1 MLELT
6 FAVVNPASAEAI
18 RILREYYADIVG
30 TYHARPATPQ
40 EVDDAV
46 ADEPSTDL
54 DGTTGV
60 LIVAVRHGSVV
71 GCGGLRFVD
80 GSTSELTRVFVRP
93 DQRGVG
99 VGERIVMELEQ
110 RARNED
116 HDLLRLNTRSD
127 LSDARRL
134 YSRLGYTEVDAVNS
148 DPYAHHWLA
157 KRL

>member
-1 MLELT
+1 M
-6 FAVVNPASAEAI
+6 NPTSAASTG
-18 RILREYYADIVG
+18 ILREYYADIVG

-46 ADEPSTDL
+46 ADEPSADL
-54 DGTTGV
+54 DGMTGV
-60 LIVAVRHGSVV
+60 LFVAVRHGSVV

-93 DQRGVG
+93 DQRGGG
-99 VGERIVMELEQ
+99 VGERIVMELER
-110 RARNED
+110 RARNEG

-127 LSDARRL
+127 LSGARRL
-134 YSRLGYTEVDAVNS
+134 YSRLGYTEVGAFNS

-157 KRL
+157 KQL